1 VTAFTITVPLPPSA
15 NALTRNVKGRGRVNT
30 AGYNLWLEEAG
41 YTARM
46 AHRAA
51 GKPVFEKPLAV
62 TLQLGLRD
70 RRRDA
75 GNCLKPTEDML
86 VKSIE
91 GLPDDRWNDDISI
104 KRDAAIPSGMVRITI
119 TSLLGAPPG

>member
-1 VTAFTITVPLPPSA
+1 MTALTIIVPLPPSA
-15 NALTRNVKGRGRVNT
+15 NKLTRNVKGRGRVNT
-30 AGYNLWLEEAG
+30 AAYVAWLEEAG
-41 YTARM
+41 YHAKM

-51 GKPVFEKPLAV
+51 GRPIFEKPLAV
-62 TLQLGLRD
+62 TLQLGLCD

-91 GLPDDRWNDDISI
+91 GLPDDRWNDDIHI
-104 KRDAAIPSGMVRITI
+104 QRDASVTAGTARITI
-119 TSLLGAPPG
+119 KSLLGASPG

>member
-1 VTAFTITVPLPPSA
+1 MSALTVTVPLPPSA

-30 AGYNLWLEEAG
+30 AGYNLWLEDAG
-41 YTARM
+41 YTVRM

-51 GKPVFEKPLAV
+51 GCPEFAKPLKV

-75 GNCLKPTEDML
+75 GNCLKPIEDML
-86 VKSIE
+86 VKSID
-91 GLPDDRWNDDISI
+91 GLPDDRWNDSI
-104 KRDAAIPSGMVRITI
+104 GIERDGMI
-119 TSLLGAPPG
+119 PPGMARVTIISLPSEPPG

>member
-1 VTAFTITVPLPPSA
+1 MTALTVTVPLPPSA

-30 AGYNLWLEEAG
+30 AAYTAWLEDAG
-41 YTARM
+41 YTVRM

-51 GKPVFEKPLAV
+51 GKPAFAKPLEV

-91 GLPDDRWNDDISI
+91 GLPDDRWNDSITI
-104 KRDAAIPSGMVRITI
+104 KRDAAIAAGMARITI

>member
-1 VTAFTITVPLPPSA
+1 MTVLTITVPLPPSA

-30 AGYNLWLEEAG
+30 AAYTGWLEDAG
-41 YTARM
+41 YTVRM

-51 GKPVFEKPLAV
+51 GKPMFAKPLAV

-91 GLPDDRWNDDISI
+91 HLPDDRWNDDISI
-104 KRDAAIPSGMVRITI
+104 KRDASIPPGMVRITI
-119 TSLLGAPPG
+119 TSLPGAPPG

>member
-1 VTAFTITVPLPPSA
+1 MTALAILVPLPPSA

-30 AGYNLWLEEAG
+30 AGYNLWLEDAG
-41 YTARM
+41 YTVRM

-51 GKPVFEKPLAV
+51 GRPEFTKPLKV

-75 GNCLKPTEDML
+75 GNCLKPIEDML
-86 VKSIE
+86 VKSIV
-91 GLPDDRWNDDISI
+91 GLPDDRWNDSISI
-104 KRDAAIPSGMVRITI
+104 ERDGTIAPGMARITI
-119 TSLLGAPPG
+119 TSLPGAPPG